1 MLGLLVGVSVV
12 GWSAAATSAPATLA
26 IEIGA
31 DAEPELD
38 AKLVRRLIG
47 IETADVDVPPQPGTS
62 QPRDI
67 VLFFRVVEAEL
78 GAPGSTSP
86 KMLSVE
92 LWERGVLH
100 GTRRVSSG
108 DNKRLTAR
116 RIAQA
121 AAQLVLGLRKRRLAE
136 TRRLEREARLLA
148 QEAAQPKSFPIAGR
162 LTLDVPAHVVLM
174 DGAWLAGL
182 GLESSLRFDSGPRVG
197 LGVGLMAGAAD
208 HADGLRWFETS
219 LSPGYDF
226 RLKQDSVGFGVG
238 FTLGAAVA
246 QLRGVESVGGSQGQT
261 TTWAARAVLDTQLNL
276 RLSRS
281 LALTLGTE
289 VGALLRPLTYRGTNS
304 EADAPD
310 SRLSGLWLGLQAGIR
325 VDPPGGL

>member
-1 MLGLLVGVSVV
+1 MIGFAAL
-12 GWSAAATSAPATLA
+12 GWSSAAWSAPATLA
-26 IEIGA
+26 IEIAA

-47 IETADVDVPPQPGTS
+47 IEIADVDVPPQPGTA
-62 QPRDI
+62 QPSDV
-67 VLFFRVVEAEL
+67 VLFFRVIDSDL
-78 GAPGSTSP
+78 GKPSGTSP

-136 TRRLEREARLLA
+136 TRRLEREERRLA
-148 QEAAQPKSFPIAGR
+148 AEAAKPKSFPIAGR
-162 LTLDVPAHVVLM
+162 LTLDVPAQAALL

-182 GLESSLRFDSGPRVG
+182 GLGSSLRFDSGPRIG
-197 LGVGLMAGAAD
+197 LGVGLLAGAAD
-208 HADGLRWFETS
+208 HSEGLRWFEVGV
-219 LSPGYDF
+219 SPGYDF
-226 RLKQDSVGFGVG
+226 QLKQDQLGFGLGV
-238 FTLGAAVA
+238 TLAAAAV
-246 QLRGVESVGGSQGQT
+246 QFRGVESVAGSAGQS
-261 TTWAARAVLDTQLNL
+261 TTWGARAVVDTEIGV

-281 LALTLGTE
+281 LVFSLGTQ
-289 VGALLRPLTYRGTNS
+289 VGALLNPLTYRG
-304 EADAPD
+304 AAPDVDASD